1 MLQAVDARLEGSR
14 CSSAS
19 VLVILVELP
28 LGELVAGLELAA
40 LAAQSL
46 GHGNFD
52 LLGSRFVRA
61 AGLMAVWVIGLRFLW
76 GGGRNKRMGE
86 GGISQSFREW
96 KDFSGACSS
105 NEALG
110 RIIRECN
117 SECRMPK
124 KGRKEGSRPLEG
136 RRGWRATAKGG
147 ERSLKPAHGI

>member
-52 LLGSRFVRA
+52 LLGSKFVRA
-61 AGLMAVWVIGLRFLW
+61 AGLMAVWVTGLRFLW
-76 GGGRNKRMGE
+76 GGGRSKRMGE
-86 GGISQSFREW
+86 
-96 KDFSGACSS
+96 
-105 NEALG
+105 
-110 RIIRECN
+110 
-117 SECRMPK
+117 
-124 KGRKEGSRPLEG
+124 
-136 RRGWRATAKGG
+136 
-147 ERSLKPAHGI
+147 SLKISEVERFFGCLQLKRSFGQINS